1 MEYWKIINL
10 LDNIPNQSSQFR
22 TKNWVKI
29 NDDSWGTYNKDSQL
43 RFKTSVLRSSLCDY
57 SNVYILV
64 KGTITSAQETAA
76 ASNVAKENG
85 ILNNCVPFTS
95 GISRINNTQVEYAQ
109 HVDVVMWTCNLIEY
123 CGNYSNFYGNIVE
136 MNQL

>member
-1 MEYWKIINL
+1 M
-10 LDNIPNQSSQFR
+10 
-22 TKNWVKI
+22 
-29 NDDSWGTYNKDSQL
+29 
-43 RFKTSVLRSSLCDY
+43 LRSSLSDC

-64 KGTITSAQETAA
+64 KGTIMSVQETAA

-85 ILNNCVPFTS
+85 IFNNCVPFTS

-109 HVDVVMWTCNLIEY
+109 HVDLVMRTYNLIEY
-123 CGNYSNFYGNIVE
+123 SDNYSNFYGNIVE

>member
-10 LDNIPNQSSQFR
+10 LDNIPNQSTQFR
-22 TKNWVKI
+22 TKNWIKI
-29 NDDSWGTYNKDSQL
+29 NDDSWGTYNKVSQL
-43 RFKTSVLRSSLCDY
+43 RFKTSLLRSSLSDC

-64 KGTITSAQETAA
+64 KGTIISVQKTAA

-85 ILNNCVPFTS
+85 IFNNCVPFTS

-109 HVDVVMWTCNLIEY
+109 HVDLVMRTYNLIEY
-123 CGNYSNFYGNIVE
+123 SDNYSNFYGNIVE